1 MTPSTFIARILGPLL
16 IVMGLG
22 LLLQTQAFRAM
33 AQESLQSPAVIYF
46 SGLITLAVGLAVL
59 NVHNLWSRDWR
70 VIITI
75 FGWLAVIGGIF
86 RLLATA
92 FVQQVGLEVVTRPR
106 GLVVG
111 AVIQLV
117 LGGYLAI
124 MGYQDIWNGGKAAK
138 PHRAAPAKA
147 AKTAKAS
154 VSAGTTKRP
163 RRKTA

>member
-1 MTPSTFIARILGPLL
+1 MTPSTFIARILGPLMV
-16 IVMGLG
+16 VMGLG

-46 SGLITLAVGLAVL
+46 SGLITLAVGLAIL
-59 NVHNLWSRDWR
+59 NVHNLWTRDWR

-86 RLLATA
+86 RLLATG
-92 FVQQVGLEVVTRPR
+92 FVQQVGLEVVIRPR
-106 GLVVG
+106 GLIVG

-124 MGYQDIWNGGKAAK
+124 MGYQDIWNGGARAK
-138 PHRAAPAKA
+138 PHRAAPAK
-147 AKTAKAS
+147 TAKAS
-154 VSAGTTKRP
+154 TSAARTKRP
-163 RRKTA
+163 RRKTV